1 MSIANQRHMQFIA
14 VTRYIQGNLTLRKTY
29 VDRLTALVIDFLVS
43 HTLIVVKE
51 NRALVLHSHVR
62 CIFRRD
68 EGFILAPLIGAVDEQ
83 ISFAYALTRPRTLS
97 ARSA

>member
-43 HTLIVVKE
+43 HTLVVKE
-51 NRALVLHSHVR
+51 NRAQLVLHTSAASSAG
-62 CIFRRD
+62 RD
-68 EGFILAPLIGAVDEQ
+68 EGFTLAPLIG
-83 ISFAYALTRPRTLS
+83 RR
-97 ARSA
+97 